1 MQDYKTYYQYQIYFL
16 QLQANQLFPQI
27 TMLKTE
33 INKRKQQNQHPIKQ
47 NFDLLNEMEQRL
59 LATNAEIQT
68 CQHFYAINHS
78 FINMNYFNEINSIYL
93 NKLQQN
99 FNKQQ
104 HQERRQEQLQLQPQN
119 LHNNYF
125 ENKI

>member
-1 MQDYKTYYQYQIYFL
+1 
-16 QLQANQLFPQI
+16 
-27 TMLKTE
+27 
-33 INKRKQQNQHPIKQ
+33 
-47 NFDLLNEMEQRL
+47 
-59 LATNAEIQT
+59 
-68 CQHFYAINHS
+68 
-78 FINMNYFNEINSIYL
+78 MNYFNEINSIYL